1 MNFKRL
7 AILPFVAGL
16 VPALIMLGIEVARTR
31 QIALRVEIE
40 TVKILGLTGSIIA
53 ARSFDRGE
61 HLRRAW
67 LLNGSCYAFILLRDL
82 LYGVWLVRESGEP
95 SQYLEA
101 VIILIANAGAVT
113 GVWMLSRTWQV
124 AGIALPWSPL
134 RREIV
139 RWVGIVVGVVIAG
152 PSLYLSIDGALKGE
166 IRAIVYVASSTGDI
180 FAMALIVPVL
190 LTTLALRGGLLSWP
204 WGLMTASQFGW
215 LFYDATGTV
224 RHFVQMQP
232 ATATMWSEIFR
243 AIACTFC
250 LSAGIAQRAVSAPDT
265 AAGALPLRT
274 PTASPPVF

>member
-7 AILPFVAGL
+7 AILPLLMAL
-16 VPALIMLGIEVARTR
+16 VPALITLGIEVAHTR

-40 TVKILGLTGSIIA
+40 TVKILGLAGSVIA
-53 ARSFDRGE
+53 ALSFDRGE

-67 LLNGSCYAFILLRDL
+67 LLNGSCYAFLLFRDL
-82 LYGVWLVRESGEP
+82 LYGVWLVRESGGP
-95 SQYLEA
+95 WQYLEPA
-101 VIILIANAGAVT
+101 LVLIANAGAVT

-139 RWVGIVVGVVIAG
+139 RWVGIVVGLVIAG
-152 PSLYLSIDGALKGE
+152 PTFYVSLEGALKGQV
-166 IRAIVYVASSTGDI
+166 RAIVYTVSSLGDI
-180 FAMALIVPVL
+180 FSMALIVPVL

-215 LFYDATGTV
+215 LFYDATGTI
-224 RHFVQMQP
+224 RLFVQMAP

-243 AIACTFC
+243 AMACTYC
-250 LSAGIAQRAVSAPDT
+250 LSAGIAQRAVSAPD
-265 AAGALPLRT
+265 AA
-274 PTASPPVF
+274 ASPVAVPKPA

>member
-7 AILPFVAGL
+7 AIMPLLMAI

-40 TVKILGLTGSIIA
+40 TVKILGLTGSVIA
-53 ARSFDRGE
+53 ALSFDRGE

-67 LLNGSCYAFILLRDL
+67 LLNGSCYAVLLLRDL
-82 LYGVWLVRESGEP
+82 LFGVWLVRESGEP
-95 SQYLEA
+95 WQYLEA
-101 VIILIANAGAVT
+101 VMVLIANAGAVT

-139 RWVGIVVGVVIAG
+139 RWIGIVVGLAIAG
-152 PSLYLSIDGALKGE
+152 PTFYVSIDGALKGQV
-166 IRAIVYVASSTGDI
+166 RAIVYAVSSLGDI
-180 FAMALIVPVL
+180 FSLAFIVPVL

-215 LFYDATGTV
+215 LFYDATGTI
-224 RHFVQMQP
+224 RLFVEMAP

-243 AIACTFC
+243 TLACTYC
-250 LSAGIAQRAVSAPDT
+250 LSAGIAQRAVSAPD
-265 AAGALPLRT
+265 ASAGTVPLPK
-274 PTASPPVF
+274 PA

>member
-7 AILPFVAGL
+7 AVFPLLAGL
-16 VPALIMLGIEVARTR
+16 VPAIIMLSIEVVRTR
-31 QIALRVEIE
+31 QIAMRVEIE
-40 TVKILGLTGSIIA
+40 TVKLLGLAGSIIA

-67 LLNGSCYAFILLRDL
+67 LLNGSCYAFLLLRDL
-82 LYGVWLVRESGEP
+82 LFGVWLVRDSGEP

-101 VIILIANAGAVT
+101 VIVLVANAGAVT

-139 RWVGIVVGVVIAG
+139 RWIGIVVGLVIAG
-152 PSLYLSIDGALKGE
+152 PSLYFSIDGALRGE
-166 IRAIVYVASSTGDI
+166 VRAIVFAVSSAGDI
-180 FAMALIVPVL
+180 FSLALIVPVL

-215 LFYDATGTV
+215 LFYDATGTI
-224 RHFVQMQP
+224 RYFVHMQP

-250 LSAGIAQRAVSAPDT
+250 LSAGIAQRAVSAPDLGS
-265 AAGALPLRT
+265 GAV
-274 PTASPPVF
+274 PVAKPA